1 MKTSISIVLA
11 MTATLTAGTA
21 SANQMYLNLGSNSYD
36 DDREI
41 VVFGTVIP
49 GVNTARDTNFTTAS
63 FISFGFN
70 DILATSIYDMTD
82 GSVYGNFIDTNNL
95 SVLNSYGIPETGT
108 SLAGN
113 TTVNLKQPNCVGG
126 QCDLNTLNPIQ
137 YGDDEG
143 FMQSWD
149 LQVNYRFEGILTTS
163 GISFTSG
170 YLEISFNDLSNDTF
184 SGGIRT
190 AINTGNPNEKTL
202 LHADLTGSS
211 INAAN
216 LDLFFDV
223 TSAVDDF
230 FWIDN
235 GRGTYLDPH
244 DTALTGEYAT
254 IRLDT
259 NIDPPIP
266 TADNLLLLPAN
277 FPFTTGTPYAV
288 AAIRQTELDGSIRMA
303 IPEPATLALLGI
315 GLLGIGAV
323 GRRGK
328 LFGI

>member
-1 MKTSISIVLA
+1 MKISTPTTLAIVA
-11 MTATLTAGTA
+11 ILTAGTA
-21 SANQMYLNLGSNSYD
+21 SANQMYLNLGVLTNGISYD
-36 DDREI
+36 KYFDPSTYAVASIDADA
-41 VVFGTVIP
+41 T
-49 GVNTARDTNFTTAS
+49 TARFP
-63 FISFGFN
+63 SFGFN

-82 GSVYGNFIDTNNL
+82 NSLFGSFIDTNDV
-95 SVLNSYGIPETGT
+95 SVLDSYGIPKSGT
-108 SLAGN
+108 AIDGSTVVN
-113 TTVNLKQPNCVGG
+113 TTKPNCVGG
-126 QCDLNTLNPIQ
+126 QCDINSLNSIQ

-143 FMQSWD
+143 FMRTWD
-149 LQVNYRFEGILTTS
+149 LQVKYRFEGTLTSS

-170 YLEISFNDLSNDTF
+170 YLDISFNDLANDTF
-184 SGGIRT
+184 SGGKRT
-190 AINTGNPNEKTL
+190 AINSGNPNEKTL

-211 INAAN
+211 INSAN

-254 IRLDT
+254 MRLDT

-266 TADNLLLLPAN
+266 APDKLLMLPIN
-277 FPFTTGTPYAV
+277 YPVTSGIPYAV

-315 GLLGIGAV
+315 GLFGIGAV

-328 LFGI
+328 VFGS